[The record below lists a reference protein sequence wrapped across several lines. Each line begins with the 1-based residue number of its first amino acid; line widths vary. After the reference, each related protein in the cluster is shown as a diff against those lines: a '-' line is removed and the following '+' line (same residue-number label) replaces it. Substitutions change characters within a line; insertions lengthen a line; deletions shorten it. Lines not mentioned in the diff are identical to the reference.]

1 MAATFSSALA
11 HTSSCV
17 GKTRSSL
24 ERQAAG
30 GVEVSVRWE
39 RRVSVD
45 TDRLW
50 QVHLLSRLSLS
61 WLMRSLTG
69 PVHLS
74 LKEVLWWWFLLL
86 FFWVK
91 PSSKCWCV
99 CSVPFSLEG
108 SIVVTFAENWSQSKY
123 VVSDPRNVSPE
134 CVYNNPRDL
143 IVAWVCIR
151 SEGLVTW
158 VCMLQV

>member
-11 HTSSCV
+11 YALSCV
-17 GKTRSSL
+17 GKPV

-30 GVEVSVRWE
+30 GVDVSVRWCLCGY
-39 RRVSVD
+39 R

-61 WLMRSLTG
+61 WLMWG

-74 LKEVLWWWFLLL
+74 LKEVLWWWFLL
-86 FFWVK
+86 FFLWVK

-99 CSVPFSLEG
+99 CSTFSAIL
-108 SIVVTFAENWSQSKY
+108 SRRKHCCDICRNWLVTEQVRGIWSKK
-123 VVSDPRNVSPE
+123 
-134 CVYNNPRDL
+134 C
-143 IVAWVCIR
+143 VAWMCLQ

-158 VCMLQV
+158 VHVYPYPIRGTCCLSVY